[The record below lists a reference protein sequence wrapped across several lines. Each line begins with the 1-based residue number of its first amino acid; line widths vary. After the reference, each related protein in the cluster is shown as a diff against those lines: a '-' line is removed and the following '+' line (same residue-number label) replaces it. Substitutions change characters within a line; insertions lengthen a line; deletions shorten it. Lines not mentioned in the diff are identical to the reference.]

1 VAVLADVVY
10 HGGYGRTADR
20 VRGEGTAETRH
31 AALDRPVAYPFGHG
45 LSYCTFSHRH
55 LRIACT
61 GAADAG
67 DLAVTV
73 RCTVLNAGDR
83 AGQEVVQPYVG
94 DPAAAVARPP
104 RELKA
109 FAKIGLEPGAEQEV
123 TFVLTAHDLSYW
135 SAVHRR
141 WVLEPGEFRI
151 SVGVSSGDIR
161 LAAGITVEAAPP
173 ALPLSGTSTLADWL
187 GDPAS
192 GQALRDALGTGPDG
206 RPAGI
211 LGSEELLT
219 IIENMPLSALATFSG
234 LGVTDELI
242 GRLVPRGR
250 RTPR

>member
-1 VAVLADVVY
+1 MAVLADVVY

-55 LRIACT
+55 LRIACI

-73 RCTVLNAGDR
+73 RCTVLNTPATARGRRSSSPTSATRR
-83 AGQEVVQPYVG
+83 AGRHCATP
-94 DPAAAVARPP
+94 
-104 RELKA
+104 
-109 FAKIGLEPGAEQEV
+109 
-123 TFVLTAHDLSYW
+123 W
-135 SAVHRR
+135 
-141 WVLEPGEFRI
+141 
-151 SVGVSSGDIR
+151 
-161 LAAGITVEAAPP
+161 AP
-173 ALPLSGTSTLADWL
+173 
-187 GDPAS
+187 
-192 GQALRDALGTGPDG
+192 GPDG

-242 GRLVPRGR
+242 GRLVRAVGERHAEASPGA
-250 RTPR
+250 